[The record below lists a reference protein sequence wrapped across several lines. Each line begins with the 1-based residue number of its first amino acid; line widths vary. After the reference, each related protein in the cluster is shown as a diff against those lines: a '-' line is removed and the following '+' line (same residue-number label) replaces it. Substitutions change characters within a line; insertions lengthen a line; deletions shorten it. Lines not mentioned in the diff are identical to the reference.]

1 MKFLCLPGAFGSAKN
16 FQVQMGP
23 FVAEAKKRGNVDFS
37 WTQGTRRATPPQG
50 FEDYFGAGVQWRFFD
65 HDGMS
70 SFDMLERIREFPEG
84 TNAEDTMRV
93 LIDDQP
99 AYALA
104 SVQEAVQWLLDMI
117 DADPE
122 IEGVLGYS
130 EGATVAATLILEE
143 RRRWE
148 VEGRPRRIKRAIFF
162 SGWPPLSM
170 AGGKVQVL
178 LADQCQD
185 VIDIPTLH
193 VVGYSDPYILGAISL
208 FNMCNQD
215 SAEMFDH
222 GKGHTL
228 PRDAE
233 TIKELGDAVDRLI
246 ASADSADSTSHGNSE
261 EGWQVSKL
269 VSMSIVS

>member
-1 MKFLCLPGAFGSAKN
+1 
-16 FQVQMGP
+16 
-23 FVAEAKKRGNVDFS
+23 
-37 WTQGTRRATPPQG
+37 
-50 FEDYFGAGVQWRFFD
+50 
-65 HDGMS
+65 
-70 SFDMLERIREFPEG
+70 
-84 TNAEDTMRV
+84 
-93 LIDDQP
+93 
-99 AYALA
+99 
-104 SVQEAVQWLLDMI
+104 
-117 DADPE
+117 
-122 IEGVLGYS
+122 
-130 EGATVAATLILEE
+130 
-143 RRRWE
+143 
-148 VEGRPRRIKRAIFF
+148 
-162 SGWPPLSM
+162 M